1 MRTRC
6 VEMRRGAFFA
16 TERDEACTNLEQDPD
31 ASLRT
36 LRFAS
41 SALRM
46 TRGRRDVGER
56 ISDPCPKENCDFC
69 EKNDNL
75 V

>member
-1 MRTRC
+1 MIAQISFKIPMLRIALPM
-6 VEMRRGAFFA
+6 VGF
-16 TERDEACTNLEQDPD
+16 DSNS

-46 TRGRRDVGER
+46 TRGRREVGER